1 MFKVLFIIVV
11 FLIVVYILSWIFNKT
26 KTLSNYASAE
36 TALTITPDLLP
47 AGSSVNYSYS
57 IWIYIDDW
65 SYQYGTEKIIF
76 IRGTIGSTFMPALSL
91 APIDNNA
98 IITITLE
105 NNPFECVIPDIP
117 LQKWTNIIM
126 SLNNKSLDGYVNG
139 KLVKTCVLPSIPKTD
154 PNASLYL
161 TPQGGFSGYTSRFN
175 YWSDSISPQQAWN
188 VYKSG
193 PGGNMFSNF
202 LNQYKVQLNFL
213 QGNDVKAS
221 LTI

>member
-26 KTLSNYASAE
+26 KTLSNYASAQ
-36 TALTITPDLLP
+36 TALTITPDSLP

-57 IWIYIDDW
+57 IWVYIDDW
-65 SYQYGTEKIIF
+65 SYQYGSEKIIF
-76 IRGTIGSTFMPALSL
+76 IRGIIGSSFMPALSL
-91 APIDNNA
+91 ASIDNNA

-105 NNPFECVIPDIP
+105 DRPFECVIPNIP

-154 PNASLYL
+154 PTASLYL
-161 TPQGGFSGYTSRFN
+161 TPQGGFSGYTARFN